1 MKVQFSSLACI
12 ALLSACEPRAVQI
25 ANDRCW
31 DVKPGDRVDGKLT
44 VVGLVDESVIEGG
57 SYIQNTACPAKTTG
71 LAIPSGPM
79 LDSYK
84 RRMRT
89 DPPRFVEHRFLVS
102 GRIFK
107 SSGSDRLLIMA
118 ESLQPA
124 P

>member
-1 MKVQFSSLACI
+1 MKVHFATLACI
-12 ALLSACEPRAVQI
+12 TLLSACEPRAVQI

-31 DVKPGDRVDGKLT
+31 DVKPGDSVAGKLT
-44 VVGLVDESVIEGG
+44 VVGIVDNSLTEGG
-57 SYIQNTACPAKTTG
+57 SYVQNTACPAKTMG

-79 LDSYK
+79 LDGYK
-84 RRMRT
+84 RRMRA
-89 DPPRFVEHRFLVS
+89 DPPRFVDHQFLVT

-107 SSGSDRLLIMA
+107 NPGSGRLLIMA